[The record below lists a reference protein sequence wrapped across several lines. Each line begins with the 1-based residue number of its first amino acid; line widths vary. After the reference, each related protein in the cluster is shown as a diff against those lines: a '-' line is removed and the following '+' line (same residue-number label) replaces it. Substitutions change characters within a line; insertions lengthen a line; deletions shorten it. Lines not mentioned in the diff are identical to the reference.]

1 MNHKVAFIY
10 AHPDDETFGN
20 SFLIRQLADAGEESV
35 LFTATR
41 GEAGKTGHLGNMSR
55 EELALRREAE
65 LAKALHILGIS
76 AYELHD
82 YGDGKLSQLD
92 QVQLENVIAEFLNR
106 HQPSVVVTFPEDGL
120 SGHLDHIA
128 IHHAVN
134 RIVFSQRCPSVQK
147 MYYNILDTSKYRE
160 QSVMMIE
167 PGNMGDMKRRRCLR
181 MNRRFSQ
188 LRRRS
193 ARSKK
198 AVIVLPRRNMC
209 WCGREDRCILPASR
223 RSQCLMGWCDLA

>member
-20 SFLIRQLADAGEESV
+20 SFLIRQIADAGEESV

-41 GEAGKTGHLGNMSR
+41 GEAGKTGHLGSMSR
-55 EELALRREAE
+55 EELALRREVE
-65 LAKALHILGIS
+65 LANALQILGLS
-76 AYELHD
+76 TYELHD

-92 QVQLENVIAEFLNR
+92 QVQLEDVIAEFLNR

-134 RIVFSQRCPSVQK
+134 RIIFSQRCPSVQK
-147 MYYNILDTSKYRE
+147 LYYNILDTSKFRE
-160 QSVMMIE
+160 QSVMVVE
-167 PGNMGDMKRRRCLR
+167 PGDKGEVKRRALLAHESQI
-181 MNRRFSQ
+181 FSIE
-188 LRRRS
+188 
-193 ARSKK
+193 K
-198 AVIVLPRRNMC
+198 AFGKIEEEGFHFASEKYVLVWERGHMYPP
-209 WCGREDRCILPASR
+209 GKQEKSVFD
-223 RSQCLMGWCDLA
+223 GVE